1 MVEGE
6 SEEKVIETLKNV
18 FLGAKAIYDKYHKS
32 FIYFDKMKSP
42 VKRINNKYRYQVLAR
57 IIDNYDII
65 EDEFYN
71 LANSE
76 TSKKVLCYLE
86 VNPSNIS

>member
-1 MVEGE
+1 MGFL

-57 IIDNYDII
+57 IIDNYDLI